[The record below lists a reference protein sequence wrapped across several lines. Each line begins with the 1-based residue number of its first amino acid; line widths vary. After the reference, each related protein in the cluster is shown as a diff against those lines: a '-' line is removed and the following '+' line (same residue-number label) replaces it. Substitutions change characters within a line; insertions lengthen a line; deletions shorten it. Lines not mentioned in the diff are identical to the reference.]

1 MSVIRSLSVW
11 SMYFWANWY
20 ELLTVDL
27 KAGPNQVLT
36 SILKKIAEAISI
48 IPLGITENKPKK
60 RKNLLK
66 SLNPTTSLF
75 LYLR

>member
-1 MSVIRSLSVW
+1 M
-11 SMYFWANWY
+11 
-20 ELLTVDL
+20 
-27 KAGPNQVLT
+27 LT

-66 SLNPTTSLF
+66 SRKPTTSLF

>member
-1 MSVIRSLSVW
+1 
-11 SMYFWANWY
+11 MYFWANWY
-20 ELLTVDL
+20 ELFTVDL

-36 SILKKIAEAISI
+36 SILKKIAEAIRI

-66 SLNPTTSLF
+66 SRKPTTSLF

>member
-1 MSVIRSLSVW
+1 M
-11 SMYFWANWY
+11 
-20 ELLTVDL
+20 
-27 KAGPNQVLT
+27 LT
-36 SILKKIAEAISI
+36 SILKKIAEAKSI

-66 SLNPTTSLF
+66 SLKPTTSLF